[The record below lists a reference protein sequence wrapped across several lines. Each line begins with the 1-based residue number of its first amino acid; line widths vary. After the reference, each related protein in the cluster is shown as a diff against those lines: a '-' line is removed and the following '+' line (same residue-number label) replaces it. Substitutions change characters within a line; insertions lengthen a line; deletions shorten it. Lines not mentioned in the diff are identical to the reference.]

1 MADRP
6 TAAERTLVAATR
18 ERIRTF
24 LSDELEHARFTPTA
38 DSWMHSLDPDFSQ
51 RLAAA
56 GFVGTTIPVEYGG
69 RGGTEIER
77 FAIAEELVAAG
88 APVAAHWIAERQLAP
103 LLVRFG
109 TDEQRKRLLPGI
121 ARGEVVFSI
130 GMSEP
135 DAGSDLAAVRT
146 RASWAGDGWVLTG
159 RKIWTTNAHI
169 ASVMVVL
176 ARSDGEHGDRH
187 EGLSQFVVD
196 LPARGVSVQPIRTL
210 DGAHHFNEVTLDN
223 VRLSTGSL
231 LGERGR
237 GWEQVNS
244 ELSFER
250 SGPERFLSM
259 VPLLRAWVAAL
270 PDRPGELE
278 RVTLG
283 RLTAR
288 LAALRRMSFIL
299 VWSLQHDRH
308 DVARMAASVKL
319 LGNAFEKDVVE
330 SISGLIDRVAA
341 PPEELI
347 DLLDQAMVAAPAV
360 SLRGGT
366 SEILRTIV
374 ARSLAGS

>member
-1 MADRP
+1 VADRP
-6 TAAERTLVAATR
+6 SAAERSLVAAAR
-18 ERIRTF
+18 ERARAF
-24 LSDELEHARFTPTA
+24 LRDELADARFTPTA
-38 DSWMHSLDPDFSQ
+38 DSWMHSPDAGFSQ

-56 GFVGTTIPVEYGG
+56 GLVGTTIPIEFGG
-69 RGGTEIER
+69 CGGTEIER
-77 FAIAEELVAAG
+77 FAIAEELVAIG

-103 LLVRFG
+103 LLLRFG

-146 RASWAGDGWVLTG
+146 
-159 RKIWTTNAHI
+159 
-169 ASVMVVL
+169 L

-196 LPARGVSVQPIRTL
+196 LPADGIAVQPIRTL
-210 DGAHHFNEVTLDN
+210 DGAHHFNEVTLDD
-223 VRLSTGSL
+223 VRLSAASL
-231 LGERGR
+231 LGVRGR

-259 VPLLRAWVAAL
+259 VPLLQAWTAAL

-278 RVTLG
+278 RATLG

-288 LAALRRMSFIL
+288 LTALRRMSFML
-299 VWSLQHDRH
+299 VWSLQHGHRE
-308 DVARMAASVKL
+308 VPQMAASVKL
-319 LGNAFEKDVVE
+319 LGNAFEQDVVE
-330 SISGLIDRVAA
+330 SISGLIDRLDA
-341 PPEELI
+341 PSEDLI
-347 DLLDQAMVAAPAV
+347 DLIDQAVVAAPAV

-366 SEILRTIV
+366 SEILRTII
-374 ARSLAGS
+374 ARGLVEGLR

>member
-1 MADRP
+1 V
-6 TAAERTLVAATR
+6 AAARERTRA
-18 ERIRTF
+18 F
-24 LSDELEHARFTPTA
+24 LSDELEHGRFTPTA
-38 DSWMHSLDPDFSQ
+38 DSWMHSPDAAFSH

-56 GFVGTTIPVEYGG
+56 GLVGTTIPVEYGG
-69 RGGTEIER
+69 RGGAEIER

-103 LLVRFG
+103 LLLRFG
-109 TDEQRKRLLPGI
+109 TDEQRQRLLPGI

-135 DAGSDLAAVRT
+135 DAGSDLASVRT
-146 RASWAGDGWVLTG
+146 RASWTGDGWVLTG
-159 RKIWTTNAHI
+159 RKVWTTNAHI

-196 LPARGVSVQPIRTL
+196 LPADGISVQPIRTL
-210 DGAHHFNEVTLDN
+210 DGAHHFNEVTLDD
-223 VRLSTGSL
+223 VRLSAASL
-231 LGERGR
+231 LGVRGR

-259 VPLLRAWVAAL
+259 VPLLQAWTAAL
-270 PDRPGELE
+270 SERPGELE
-278 RVTLG
+278 RATLG

-288 LAALRRMSFIL
+288 LTALRRMSFML
-299 VWSLQHDRH
+299 VWSLQHGRH
-308 DVARMAASVKL
+308 DVAQMAASVKL
-319 LGNAFEKDVVE
+319 LGSAFEKDVVE
-330 SISGLIDRVAA
+330 SISALIDRLDA
-341 PPEELI
+341 PSEELV
-347 DLLDQAMVAAPAV
+347 DLVDQGVVAAPAV

-374 ARSLAGS
+374 ARGLVEG

>member
-1 MADRP
+1 VADRP
-6 TAAERTLVAATR
+6 SAAERRLVAAAR
-18 ERIRTF
+18 ERARAF
-24 LSDELEHARFTPTA
+24 LRDEFADARFTPTA
-38 DSWMHSLDPDFSQ
+38 DSWMHSPDAGFSR

-56 GFVGTTIPVEYGG
+56 GLVGTTIPAEFGG

-77 FAIAEELVAAG
+77 FAIAEELVAVG

-103 LLVRFG
+103 LLLRFG

-146 RASWAGDGWVLTG
+146 RASWTGDGWVLTG
-159 RKIWTTNAHI
+159 RKVWTTNAHI

-196 LPARGVSVQPIRTL
+196 LPAEGITVQPIRTL
-210 DGAHHFNEVTLDN
+210 DGAHHFNEVTLDD
-223 VRLSTGSL
+223 VRLSAESL

-237 GWEQVNS
+237 GWAQVNS

-259 VPLLRAWVAAL
+259 VPVLRAWTAAL
-270 PDRPGELE
+270 PERPGELE
-278 RVTLG
+278 RETLG

-299 VWSLQHDRH
+299 VWSLQHGQ
-308 DVARMAASVKL
+308 DVGRMAASVKL
-319 LGNAFEKDVVE
+319 LGNAFEQDVVE
-330 SISGLIDRVAA
+330 SVSRLMDRVDAA
-341 PPEELI
+341 PAELV
-347 DLLDQAMVAAPAV
+347 DLVDQAVVAAPAV
-360 SLRGGT
+360 SLRGGA

-374 ARSLAGS
+374 ARGLVEG

>member
-1 MADRP
+1 
-6 TAAERTLVAATR
+6 
-18 ERIRTF
+18 
-24 LSDELEHARFTPTA
+24 
-38 DSWMHSLDPDFSQ
+38 MHSPDAGFSQ

-56 GFVGTTIPVEYGG
+56 GLVGTTIPIEFGG

-77 FAIAEELVAAG
+77 FAIAEELVAVG

-103 LLVRFG
+103 LLLRFG

-146 RASWAGDGWVLTG
+146 RASWTGDGWVLTG
-159 RKIWTTNAHI
+159 RKVWTTNAHI

-196 LPARGVSVQPIRTL
+196 LPADGITVQPIRTL
-210 DGAHHFNEVTLDN
+210 DGAHHFNEVTLDD
-223 VRLSTGSL
+223 VRLSAESL

-237 GWEQVNS
+237 GWAQVNS

-259 VPLLRAWVAAL
+259 VPVLRAWTVAL
-270 PDRPGELE
+270 PERPGELE
-278 RVTLG
+278 RATLG

-299 VWSLQHDRH
+299 VWSLQHGQ
-308 DVARMAASVKL
+308 DVGRMAASVKL
-319 LGNAFEKDVVE
+319 LGNAFEQDVVE
-330 SISGLIDRVAA
+330 SVSGLMDRLDA
-341 PPEELI
+341 PPAELV
-347 DLLDQAMVAAPAV
+347 DLVDQAVVAAPAV

-374 ARSLAGS
+374 ARGLVEG